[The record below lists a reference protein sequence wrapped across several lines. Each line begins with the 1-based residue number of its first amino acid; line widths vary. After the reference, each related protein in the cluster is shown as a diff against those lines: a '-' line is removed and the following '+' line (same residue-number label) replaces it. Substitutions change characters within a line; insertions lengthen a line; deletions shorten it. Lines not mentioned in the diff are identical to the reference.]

1 MIIYEVTVKVG
12 KHIAGEFERYMIEQ
26 HIPDV
31 LRTGAFTSANFLLT
45 ADGQYQTRYAAKSR
59 DELERYYNENADA
72 LRLDVS
78 SRFPEGLEFSR
89 REWDMI
95 RTWKC

>member
-1 MIIYEVTVKVG
+1 MIIYEVTAKVG
-12 KHIAGEFERYMIEQ
+12 AHISDEYERYMIER

-31 LRTGAFTSANFLLT
+31 LRTGAFTSANFLLN
-45 ADGQYQTRYAAKSR
+45 ADGLYQTRYAARTR
-59 DELERYYNENADA
+59 DDLDRYFNENADL
-72 LRLDVS
+72 LRQDVLK
-78 SRFPEGLEFSR
+78 RFPAGIEFSR

>member
-1 MIIYEVTVKVG
+1 MIIYEVTAKVG
-12 KHIAGEFERYMIEQ
+12 EHIAGEYERFMIEQ

-31 LRTGAFTSANFLLT
+31 LKTGAFTSANFLMT
-45 ADGQYQTRYAAKSR
+45 ADGLYQTRYAAKSR
-59 DELERYYNENADA
+59 DDLERYFNDNADV
-72 LRLDVS
+72 LRKDVLG
-78 SRFPEGLEFSR
+78 RFPQGIEFSR

>member
-12 KHIAGEFERYMIEQ
+12 EHIAGEFERYMIEQ

-31 LRTGAFTSANFLLT
+31 LRTGSFTSANFLLT
-45 ADGQYQTRYAAKSR
+45 SDGLYQTRYAAKSR
-59 DELERYYNENADA
+59 DELERYYNENADD
-72 LRLDVS
+72 LRQDVA
-78 SRFPEGLEFSR
+78 SRFPQGLEFSR
-89 REWDMI
+89 REWDMV